1 MPVQSTIGRCQR
13 PGEHSLHVPSYF
25 HHVDH
30 AHYDMVMLPSAVTTY
45 ETMCQKTDRAST
57 LKPRRQKAL
66 RPSLVGLYMFKV
78 WLSLSLLCR
87 FDDRSWTRQARRVQK
102 NSGERELSAA
112 SCCACFDFCVERARG
127 CVSGVNSGPRF
138 VTHEDSRARNNWRD
152 PTERLGGPAVNAG
165 RISPD
170 RPSA

>member
-1 MPVQSTIGRCQR
+1 MKPCVKNRSRFNPETPAAKGMSSQG
-13 PGEHSLHVPSYF
+13 
-25 HHVDH
+25 
-30 AHYDMVMLPSAVTTY
+30 PSA
-45 ETMCQKTDRAST
+45 S
-57 LKPRRQKAL
+57 
-66 RPSLVGLYMFKV
+66 MFKV

-87 FDDRSWTRQARRVQK
+87 FDDRRWTRQARRVQK

-112 SCCACFDFCVERARG
+112 SCRVCFDFWVQRARG

-165 RISPD
+165 RMSTD